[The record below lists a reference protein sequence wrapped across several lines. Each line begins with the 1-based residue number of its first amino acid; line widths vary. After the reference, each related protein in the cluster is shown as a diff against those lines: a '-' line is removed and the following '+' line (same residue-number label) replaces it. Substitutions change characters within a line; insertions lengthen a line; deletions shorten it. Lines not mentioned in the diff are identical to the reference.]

1 MPIHPMANVIPGID
15 IAATADFA
23 FLKGATI
30 GVLANQ
36 ATVDTNGI
44 HLVNLLNRSRHCK
57 LAKLFAPEHG
67 FLGAAQDMVSVPDEN
82 DNETGIEIISLYG
95 ETVESLSP
103 TAEDFAGLDILV
115 ADLPDIGTR
124 YYTYSQTLA
133 YCMKIAGR
141 AGVKV
146 IVLDRPN
153 PIGGV
158 QIEGSPMTKPCR
170 SFCGIGP
177 VANRHGM
184 TLGELASLF
193 QGGFGDDEAAI
204 EKHDCE
210 LEIVPVKGWRRSMY
224 LDNTDIPWSRPS
236 PNMPSIATAL
246 VYPGACLFEAT
257 NLSEGRGTNHPF
269 EMLGAPFVDPEAWIE
284 ATKKIGFPLEGASL
298 SPTQFT
304 PSFQKHAGERCR
316 GVQIHVHDRLAFK
329 PYRFGIALLV
339 GAAKAFPDDF
349 KWRTQPYE
357 FIDTVPAIDLLY
369 GNDSLRKA
377 AEGCLSIETILKQMD
392 TFESWYESAR
402 TQYLRY

>member
-36 ATVDTNGI
+36 SSVDTNGI

-224 LDNTDIPWSRPS
+224 LDNTDGRRVYQGAAS
-236 PNMPSIATAL
+236 PEQEVGRIQQSTHSARSD
-246 VYPGACLFEAT
+246 EAD
-257 NLSEGRGTNHPF
+257 EGRRRH
-269 EMLGAPFVDPEAWIE
+269 
-284 ATKKIGFPLEGASL
+284 
-298 SPTQFT
+298 
-304 PSFQKHAGERCR
+304 
-316 GVQIHVHDRLAFK
+316 GV
-329 PYRFGIALLV
+329 FGIL
-339 GAAKAFPDDF
+339 
-349 KWRTQPYE
+349 
-357 FIDTVPAIDLLY
+357 
-369 GNDSLRKA
+369 
-377 AEGCLSIETILKQMD
+377 
-392 TFESWYESAR
+392 
-402 TQYLRY
+402 